1 MKEEEEGV
9 HGKMTRPL
17 RPTGP
22 WVWLLHACSSVCVH
36 ACVNACVCVCGWEQ
50 GGAGMIGR
58 RNDVRLGKWE
68 G

>member
-22 WVWLLHACSSVCVH
+22 WVWLLHACNSVCVH
-36 ACVNACVCVCGWEQ
+36 ACVNASVCVWLGTGRGWDDRE
-50 GGAGMIGR
+50 
-58 RNDVRLGKWE
+58 KE
-68 G
+68 

>member
-36 ACVNACVCVCGWEQ
+36 ACVNACVCVWLGTGRGWDDRE
-50 GGAGMIGR
+50 
-58 RNDVRLGKWE
+58 KE
-68 G
+68 